1 MEGKWIFISLLRMN
15 ELLLQFRSKMKW
27 KIHLR
32 DVLGLFGVHRGNL
45 LLYFSVDVTDSVGG
59 ETVSAVSRTL
69 LFADALDIGF
79 SVSDCSVDR
88 HFPSSLVVWV
98 RRADGS
104 KVAVQ

>member
-1 MEGKWIFISLLRMN
+1 MN

-27 KIHLR
+27 KIRLR

-45 LLYFSVDVTDSVGG
+45 LLDFSVDVTDSVGG